1 MEMNM
6 FKLNF
11 AGLEPRFRGASV
23 YKHTLYYSNA
33 TLLTFGRH
41 LIATAQ
47 QSCSE
52 VYVDNKR
59 C

>member
-1 MEMNM
+1 M

-23 YKHTLYYSNA
+23 YRHTLYYSNA